1 MIKKPQNINRF
12 KAFND
17 DAVLPLINIVFLLLI
32 FFIVM
37 GKFYHADLKKTQLAK
52 IDAGDK
58 LNHNSMFV
66 MIDKNS
72 DIFVN
77 GNKTKL
83 NQIKVDKNKTIT
95 ISIDRRALAT
105 KFINTLNHFKNK
117 GAKSVDIAVKP
128 YDGGQ

>member
-17 DAVLPLINIVFLLLI
+17 DSVLPLINIVFLLLI

-37 GKFYHADLKKTQLAK
+37 GKFYHADLKKTQLSK

-66 MIDKNS
+66 MIDEKS
-72 DIFVN
+72 DIYVN

-83 NQIKVDKNKTIT
+83 NQIKIDKNKTIT

-117 GAKSVDIAVKP
+117 GVKSVDIAVKP
-128 YDGGQ
+128 YDGVE